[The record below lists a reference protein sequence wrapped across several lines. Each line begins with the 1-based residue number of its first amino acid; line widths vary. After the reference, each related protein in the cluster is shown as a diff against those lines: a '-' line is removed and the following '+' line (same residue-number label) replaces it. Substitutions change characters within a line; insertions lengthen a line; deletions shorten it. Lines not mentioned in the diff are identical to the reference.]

1 MRGGKPLAAKI
12 VMKIRINF
20 LKLLIPIFLLVST
33 APVPAGDIVADAE
46 RYLDQW
52 NVEKAVE
59 LAQKAVH
66 EQPERA
72 DSYELLGLCYFY
84 QGSYDKAVE
93 CLQVASLLE
102 PGDEKRKQLFSF
114 IEQTKEITGN
124 FSSYSSEHFV
134 LRLAEIDG
142 LLVDYALEALEKAY
156 AEIGTELNCFPREKV
171 LVEVYPTS
179 EGFTYASTLSPGQI
193 EISGAIGICKFN
205 RIMIIS
211 PRCLVYGYR
220 WLDALAHEF
229 IHFLMAK
236 TTGLN
241 IPLWLN
247 EGIAKYYETRW
258 RVNEPDYL
266 VPVYRNSLSRAAR
279 DRSWVEFQKMH
290 QGMPNLESR
299 EQVVLAFAEV
309 SLAAD
314 YLLRYHGRQRLI
326 EFLERLGRTNREE
339 GNFEAVEKSWDKL
352 FREFFG
358 TDQQELQSLLRD
370 YLEKK
375 NLEETPGIPL
385 ERFKLKEEGR
395 EVDELEEYVG
405 VGTREYIRLGDIYR
419 QRGRLDVALIE
430 YEKGLRGE
438 PNNQVILNKMGRTY
452 LALGK
457 FVEAEESFKKSI
469 EVNPNYGPTYTELAN
484 LYLSQQRLELARE
497 NYLQSNQI
505 NPFDPLIHK
514 YMGLIHYELGEETKA
529 KREWTIT
536 RKLFPEDVEVD
547 SWLLELERK
556 KP

>member
-1 MRGGKPLAAKI
+1 
-12 VMKIRINF
+12 MKIRINL
-20 LKLLIPIFLLVST
+20 LKLLISIFLLLST
-33 APVPAGDIVADAE
+33 APGFAVDIVADAE
-46 RYLDQW
+46 RYLNQW
-52 NVEKAVE
+52 NIEKAVE
-59 LAQKAVH
+59 LAQRAVH

-72 DSYELLGLCYFY
+72 DSYKLLGLSYFY

-93 CLQVASLLE
+93 YLQVASLLE
-102 PGDEKRKQLFSF
+102 PRDEKRKQLLSF
-114 IEQTKEITGN
+114 VERISEITGK

-134 LRLAEIDG
+134 LRLAEMDN
-142 LLVDYALEALEKAY
+142 LLVDYGLEALEKVY
-156 AEIGTELNCFPREKV
+156 AEIGAELNCFPQEKV

-179 EGFTYASTLSPGQI
+179 EEFTYASTLSQSQI

-211 PRCLVYGYR
+211 PRCLAYGYR

-229 IHFLMAK
+229 IHFLIAK

-241 IPLWLN
+241 VPLWLN
-247 EGIAKYYETRW
+247 EGVAKYYETRW
-258 RVNEPDYL
+258 RLNRPDYL

-279 DRSWVEFQKMH
+279 DRSWVDFQKMH
-290 QGMPNLESR
+290 RGMPDLESR
-299 EQVVLAFAEV
+299 EEVVLAFAEV
-309 SLAAD
+309 SLAVD
-314 YLLRYHGRQRLI
+314 YLLQYQGRQRLI

-339 GNFEAVEKSWDKL
+339 GKFEAVEKSWDGL

-358 TDQQELQSLLRD
+358 ADQRGLQNLLRD

-385 ERFKLKEEGR
+385 ESFKLKEEGR

-419 QRGRLDVALIE
+419 QKGRFDVALIE
-430 YEKGLRGE
+430 YGKGLRGE
-438 PNNQVILNKMGRTY
+438 PNNHIILNKIGRTY

-484 LYLSQQRLELARE
+484 LYFSQEKLELARE

-514 YMGLIHYELGEETKA
+514 YMGLIYYRLGEETKA
-529 KREWTIT
+529 KREWTVT
-536 RKLFPEDVEVD
+536 RKLFPDDVEVD

-556 KP
+556 KR